1 MHIIRKKIM
10 GKIRAYINDTYSEL
24 VSKVSWPTLKEL
36 NASAVI
42 VMVSTLI
49 TALVIYGMDMSFKFI
64 MDMIYGFFG

>member
-1 MHIIRKKIM
+1 M
-10 GKIRAYINDTYSEL
+10 GKIRAYINDTTDEL

-49 TALVIYGMDMSFKFI
+49 TALVIMAMDRSFKFI